1 MVVQPPDQRKTQ
13 TRANLELGCG
23 LNAVGCR
30 FVLVPYR
37 LICRSVKGPISIMMV
52 AGEASGDLL
61 GAKLVAALNTTFAS
75 AQLRLF
81 GCAGPRMRAAGVEA
95 IVAADDLSVVGL
107 AEIGRSLPV
116 FLRAMRKLRNAATDR
131 RPDVVVLIDFPEFNL
146 RLARHLKK
154 QECKIV
160 YYVSPQLW
168 AWRKYRLGFIDRY
181 VDLLL
186 SILPF
191 EKTWYAEHGVHH
203 VEFIG
208 NPHVREIH
216 PMVNRAELS
225 AAVGF
230 DPSRPIIA
238 LLPGSREREIARIL
252 PVMLG
257 SAAIVS
263 TSVADAV
270 FVICASNET
279 AAAHCRRILDT
290 AAVGENFFL
299 VTNRTHDVLAAAEAG
314 AITSGTATLE
324 AAILN
329 LPMVVVYKT
338 SRLNYGLLKPLI
350 DVPHYALINLVAG
363 ERLVTE
369 LIQDDFTPR
378 RLADELMTL
387 LAPARNAA
395 VRSDLQSAAERL
407 GHGGASQRAAE
418 LILELVNP
426 DGRSDR

>member
-1 MVVQPPDQRKTQ
+1 
-13 TRANLELGCG
+13 
-23 LNAVGCR
+23 
-30 FVLVPYR
+30 
-37 LICRSVKGPISIMMV
+37 MMV

-61 GAKLVAALNTTFAS
+61 GAKLAAALNTAFAS
-75 AQLRLF
+75 EQLRLF

-116 FLRAMRKLRNAATDR
+116 FLRAMRKLRNAAADR
-131 RPDVVVLIDFPEFNL
+131 GPDVVVLIDFPEFNL
-146 RLARHLKK
+146 KLARHLKRHG
-154 QECKIV
+154 CRVV

-191 EKTWYAEHGVHH
+191 EKAWYAEHGVHH
-203 VEFIG
+203 IEYIG
-208 NPHVREIH
+208 NPHVREVH
-216 PMVNRAELS
+216 PAVDKAELS
-225 AAVGF
+225 KDLGV
-230 DPSRPIIA
+230 DPTRRIIA

-252 PVMLG
+252 PVMLD

-279 AAAHCRRILDT
+279 AAAHCRRILD
-290 AAVGENFFL
+290 AADVGDNFFL
-299 VTNRTHDVLAAAEAG
+299 VMNRTHDVLAAAEAG

-369 LIQDDFTPR
+369 LIQDDLTPR
-378 RLADELMTL
+378 RLADELLRL
-387 LAPARNAA
+387 LDGDINAA
-395 VRSDLQSAAERL
+395 VRADLGAAAEKL

-418 LILELVNP
+418 LIRELIDP